1 MNRIPF
7 AEYTAIDAVN
17 WSSLKNMEDSP
28 LHYKHRLDSKEDT
41 DTTARSMGRL
51 LHTLVLEPENF
62 GAHYAIYHGSVRR
75 GADWEDFKAANAGK
89 TILKENE
96 LIEVCA
102 QAAAVRAHPEVAPLL
117 QGGEPETTVVWN
129 EPRHGIRCKAR
140 LDLWHPKR
148 AALVDLKG
156 TPTTDPRRF
165 GQIAARM
172 GYFAQLAHY
181 EQAVR
186 LGLRR
191 AVYDVLIIAVETA
204 APYDVAV
211 FKLEDED
218 LEVGRIYVDDYLDK
232 LKACRD
238 SGVWP
243 GRCPSI
249 QRIQLPSYVF
259 GDGDVVITMEES

>member
-1 MNRIPF
+1 MTYEQY
-7 AEYTAIDAVN
+7 AALDGVN

-41 DTTARSMGRL
+41 DTTGRSMGRL
-51 LHTLVLEPENF
+51 LHTLVLEPHNF
-62 GAHYAIYHGSVRR
+62 GDGYAIYPGPTRR
-75 GADWEDFKAANAGK
+75 GKEWDAFKAENAGK

-96 LIEVCA
+96 LVEVRA

-117 QGGEPETTVVWN
+117 VGAETEKTIVWN
-129 EPRHGIRCKAR
+129 EPRHGIRCKSR
-140 LDLWHPKR
+140 LDLWNPKL
-148 AALVDLKG
+148 ATLVDLKG
-156 TPTTDPRRF
+156 CQTTDPRRF
-165 GQIAARM
+165 GQMAARM

-181 EQAVR
+181 YQAVA

-191 AVYDVLIIAVETA
+191 AVYDVLIVAVETS

-211 FKLEDED
+211 FKLEDQD

-232 LKACRD
+232 LKACLD

-243 GRCPSI
+243 GRCPTR
-249 QRIQLPSYVF
+249 QRIQLPSYIF
-259 GDGDVVITMEES
+259 GDGDVSITLEDS

>member
-1 MNRIPF
+1 MSRIPF
-7 AEYTAIDAVN
+7 DEYASIKAVN

-28 LHYKHRLDSKEDT
+28 LHYKHRLESGESTDST
-41 DTTARSMGRL
+41 GRAMGRL
-51 LHTLVLEPENF
+51 LHTLVLEPENL
-62 GAHYAIYHGSVRR
+62 GASYAIYPGPVRR
-75 GADWEDFKAANAGK
+75 GKQWDDFEAANAGK
-89 TILKENE
+89 TILKESE
-96 LIEVCA
+96 LVEVRA

-117 QGGEPETTVVWN
+117 QGGEPETTVEWT

-140 LDLWHPKR
+140 LDLWHPR
-148 AALVDLKG
+148 TATLADLKG
-156 TPTTDPRRF
+156 CPTTDPRRF

-181 EQAVR
+181 KQAVEV
-186 LGLRR
+186 GMRR
-191 AVYDVLIIAVETA
+191 AVYDVLIIAVETS

-211 FKLEDED
+211 FKLEDQD

-238 SGVWP
+238 SGTWP
-243 GRCPSI
+243 GRCPTR

-259 GDGDVVITMEES
+259 GDGDVTISMEES